1 MILIVVLTGLGNLRF
16 WMIDFILH
24 NWRLYA
30 CCLSTIG

>member
-24 NWRLYA
+24 NWRLYMLA
-30 CCLSTIG
+30 V